1 MLALISKKLL
11 PCCLSTL
18 PPYVP
23 QASEQTDV
31 PRIEVLGIR
40 ELARPEEA
48 ALCVLLGLAGSASG
62 SQCIGGWEVGVVSR

>member
-48 ALCVLLGLAGSASG
+48 AWLRAHLGSRVLGDGR
-62 SQCIGGWEVGVVSR
+62 WE